1 MAQQQAA
8 PAPAAPQ
15 QDPMEQLEKLAKLKE
30 QGILTDVEFE
40 VQKQKILQGMSCR
53 RA

>member
-1 MAQQQAA
+1 MTPA

-40 VQKQKILQGMSCR
+40 VQKQKILQAMS
-53 RA
+53 